1 MNSLDWG
8 VYPDAMG
15 PAKYYFIE
23 LRIFWWVIE
32 LRAYR
37 Q

>member
-1 MNSLDWG
+1 MVGLDYG
-8 VYPDAMG
+8 TYQDAMG

-23 LRIFWWVIE
+23 LRAFGWVFE
-32 LRAYR
+32 LRMYR